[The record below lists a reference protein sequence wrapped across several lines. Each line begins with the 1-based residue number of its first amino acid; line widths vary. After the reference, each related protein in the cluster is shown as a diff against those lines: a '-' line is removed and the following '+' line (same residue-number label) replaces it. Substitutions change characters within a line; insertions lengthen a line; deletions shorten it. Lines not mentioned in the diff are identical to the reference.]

1 MGEVLSQDEID
12 NLLKALSTGE
22 LDADEMK
29 NTDERQVKDYDFARP
44 AKFSKEH
51 LRTLEIIFEHFGR
64 LLATNLPAYLRKSV
78 SVDVVNSE
86 VVIYSEFS
94 NALSN
99 PVLLGVVGMDPLMGN
114 VIMEMAS
121 NLGFAIVDR
130 LLGGVGNSLEK
141 ERDFSEIELSIL
153 ERVFTICVNLLHEP
167 WENVVEI
174 TPRLNRIETNSQF
187 AQIISPSETIAIV
200 TINLKIG
207 DVEGLMNICLPYTT
221 LEPVMDKLNTKYWFS
236 TMKEKD
242 SNSYEAA
249 IENIIDNALIPMKA
263 VLGTSKIN
271 VQDFVNLQLGDIIRL
286 DRKVD
291 DELEVYVG
299 NIKKF
304 KALPGYSDNK
314 YAVRV
319 TEILREES
327 DEEWMA
333 CCHKKKLMHCSMAWA
348 VKMQHRIRHR
358 IQQQIQQ
365 QIQQHHRRR
374 TLHLLTQIKMQLVKY
389 PISVWELQQRH

>member
-12 NLLKALSTGE
+12 NLLQALSTGE

-327 DEEWMA
+327 E
-333 CCHKKKLMHCSMAWA
+333 
-348 VKMQHRIRHR
+348 
-358 IQQQIQQ
+358 
-365 QIQQHHRRR
+365 
-374 TLHLLTQIKMQLVKY
+374 
-389 PISVWELQQRH
+389 